1 MSGVPPLVLIAG
13 PEQVLADRALA
24 QTVAALREGT
34 PDLEVIRLQAGAYAP
49 GQLAIEASPSLFGG
63 EKVIVLADLDEAT
76 DEAQLDTLDYLAAP
90 QPDVTLIGIHR
101 GGGATSPRC

>member
-34 PDLEVIRLQAGAYAP
+34 PDLEVIRLQAGTYAT
-49 GQLAIEASPSLFGG
+49 E
-63 EKVIVLADLDEAT
+63 
-76 DEAQLDTLDYLAAP
+76 
-90 QPDVTLIGIHR
+90 VTLS
-101 GGGATSPRC
+101 A